1 MQNPNTNSNDKVVN
15 LFARRQTSTEK
26 TDTTEAASTEDG
38 ADSESFSDSMR
49 KNAENADRLRRER
62 LKANQSVLKSYRIKN

>member
-1 MQNPNTNSNDKVVN
+1 MENPNAVQNEKVVN
-15 LFARRQTSTEK
+15 LFAKRQAPSEK
-26 TDTTEAASTEDG
+26 TEDKLEAS
-38 ADSESFSDSMR
+38 DSEKFQDSMR